1 MCVFSFFVYL
11 CLFGT
16 VCCSVFVFVFAV
28 ESVGGALTLL
38 VGQLLSQ

>member
-1 MCVFSFFVYL
+1 MCVCLVAVSL
-11 CLFGT
+11 C
-16 VCCSVFVFVFAV
+16 VCLVLCVAGYVFVFAV